1 MDFSFTE
8 DQTLFQ
14 DSIGRFLEKE
24 YDFSSRRKIV
34 AGGGYA
40 PDIWAKFAE
49 LGWLGACLPEAIGGF
64 GGSSVEAM
72 IVMEKF
78 GRYLVVEPFL
88 WTVIVGGEL
97 LSSLDPAISGPLIE
111 QMITGSLHLALATVE
126 RHSGFDIAQVA
137 TQAKSA
143 GNGWVLNGRKPVVPN
158 GAIASKFFVTARLLD
173 DPANQ
178 HGVSLFLVDR
188 DAPGVVC
195 RPYQTHDG
203 HNAAEMTLENVS
215 VDYDHLVGQPGQAA
229 GLIELAM
236 DRGIA
241 GLCAE
246 AAGSASHLVAAT
258 TAYLKTR
265 QQYGAPLAKLQ
276 VLQHRLADMYVAAEL
291 IRSMAYL
298 AALSLDLSEDD
309 RKRALSAAKV
319 QVAQSLR
326 FVAQQAVQL
335 HGGMGVS
342 EELDIAHHLK
352 RATVS
357 ATLFGN
363 EAYHLNRFQNLDTCD
378 G

>member
-14 DSIGRFLEKE
+14 DSIARFLEKE
-24 YDFSSRRKIV
+24 YDFSTRRKIV
-34 AGGGYA
+34 AHGGYA
-40 PDIWAKFAE
+40 AEIWAKFAE

-64 GGSSVEAM
+64 GGSSIEAM

-78 GRYLVVEPFL
+78 GHYLVVEPFL
-88 WTVIVGGEL
+88 WTVIIGGDL
-97 LSSLDPAISGPLIE
+97 LPSLDPAISGPLLE
-111 QMITGSLHLALATVE
+111 QMISGSLHLALATVE
-126 RHSGFDIAQVA
+126 RHSGFDLAQITTGA
-137 TQAKSA
+137 EPA
-143 GNGWVLNGRKPVVPN
+143 GNGWVLNGLKPVVPN
-158 GAIASKFFVTARLLD
+158 GAIADKFFVSARLSG
-173 DPANQ
+173 DPASRD
-178 HGVSLFLVDR
+178 GITLFLVDR

-203 HNAAEMTLENVS
+203 HNAAELTLENVF
-215 VDYDHLVGQPGQAA
+215 VNHDHIVGLPGKAVS
-229 GLIELAM
+229 LIEGAM

-246 AAGSASHLVAAT
+246 AAGAASHLVVAT

-298 AALSLDLSEDD
+298 ATLSLDLPEDD

-319 QVAQSLR
+319 QVTQNLR

-352 RATVS
+352 RATV
-357 ATLFGN
+357 AAALFGS
-363 EAYHLNRFQNLDTCD
+363 EAHHLNRFQSLDTC
-378 G
+378 GG